1 MPTTHATSLTN
12 GEIVEENDL
21 GSIRRVT
28 AGGVTF
34 QSLHE
39 CRDRQGGW
47 VLHGQ
52 VSVVGVAV
60 ELEQR
65 GVEFGARGALGV
77 LGEGERVVG
86 EHRPAVLGYEHQM
99 GMQRRHAVPGAAV
112 GLGCHRSALQSE
124 DADALPVPH

>member
-1 MPTTHATSLTN
+1 MRATSLISAEASAMPTTHATSLTN

-60 ELEQR
+60 ELDHS
-65 GVEFGARGALGV
+65 VSSSAHVARLVFSAK
-77 LGEGERVVG
+77 VG
-86 EHRPAVLGYEHQM
+86 ISSVNTG
-99 GMQRRHAVPGAAV
+99 RRCLVTNTRWACNV
-112 GLGCHRSALQSE
+112 
-124 DADALPVPH
+124 DALCRALR

>member
-21 GSIRRVT
+21 GSIRRAT

-60 ELEQR
+60 ELEAFSSSD
-65 GVEFGARGALGV
+65 GGPAPLG
-77 LGEGERVVG
+77 
-86 EHRPAVLGYEHQM
+86 
-99 GMQRRHAVPGAAV
+99 GAAIAGV
-112 GLGCHRSALQSE
+112 AEVELTDR
-124 DADALPVPH
+124 PVRDDVLE

>member
-52 VSVVGVAV
+52 VSVVGVVV
-60 ELEQR
+60 EL
-65 GVEFGARGALGV
+65 
-77 LGEGERVVG
+77 
-86 EHRPAVLGYEHQM
+86 RPAVLGYEHQM
-99 GMQRRHAVPGAAV
+99 GMQRRHARSRQGGA
-112 GLGCHRSALQSE
+112 SAAKRLWSPRKT
-124 DADALPVPH
+124 ATRCGGGR

>member
-47 VLHGQ
+47 V
-52 VSVVGVAV
+52 
-60 ELEQR
+60 
-65 GVEFGARGALGV
+65 
-77 LGEGERVVG
+77 
-86 EHRPAVLGYEHQM
+86 
-99 GMQRRHAVPGAAV
+99 
-112 GLGCHRSALQSE
+112 
-124 DADALPVPH
+124 

>member
-60 ELEQR
+60 ELDQR
-65 GVEFGARGALGV
+65 GVEFGARARLVFSAKASVSSVNTG
-77 LGEGERVVG
+77 
-86 EHRPAVLGYEHQM
+86 
-99 GMQRRHAVPGAAV
+99 RRCLVTNTRWA
-112 GLGCHRSALQSE
+112 CN
-124 DADALPVPH
+124 ADTLCRARR

>member
-39 CRDRQGGW
+39 CRDRQGGGYCTGRCPWSVSPLNSKPSPAATAARHRW
-47 VLHGQ
+47 V
-52 VSVVGVAV
+52 
-60 ELEQR
+60 
-65 GVEFGARGALGV
+65 AR
-77 LGEGERVVG
+77 
-86 EHRPAVLGYEHQM
+86 Q
-99 GMQRRHAVPGAAV
+99 
-112 GLGCHRSALQSE
+112 LQAS
-124 DADALPVPH
+124 PRWN

>member
-65 GVEFGARGALGV
+65 GVEFGAHGAHGV

-99 GMQRRHAVPGAAV
+99 GMQRRHARSRQGGA
-112 GLGCHRSALQSE
+112 SAAKRLWSPRKT
-124 DADALPVPH
+124 ATRCGGGR

>member
-1 MPTTHATSLTN
+1 LRATSLISAEASAMPTTHATS
-12 GEIVEENDL
+12 
-21 GSIRRVT
+21 T

-60 ELEQR
+60 ELEAFSSSD
-65 GVEFGARGALGV
+65 GGPAPLG
-77 LGEGERVVG
+77 
-86 EHRPAVLGYEHQM
+86 
-99 GMQRRHAVPGAAV
+99 GAAIAGV
-112 GLGCHRSALQSE
+112 AEVELTDR
-124 DADALPVPH
+124 PVRDDVLE